1 MEDLNNDQE
10 LSKKPVF
17 KTLIVD
23 SVKYRTLF
31 NEMHRLRKPYVKKD
45 ERKITAF
52 IPGTIRDVFVKNRK
66 KVKAGDS
73 LLVLEAMKMKNILIA
88 PVDGVVKSVN
98 VKSGERVSK
107 DQVLVELM

>member
-10 LSKKPVF
+10 LTKKPAF

-31 NEMHRLRKPYVKKD
+31 NEKHKLRKPYVKKD

-52 IPGTIRDVFVKNRK
+52 IPGTIREVFVKSK
-66 KVKAGDS
+66 KKIKAGEN
-73 LLVLEAMKMKNILIA
+73 LLVLEAMKMKNVLIA
-88 PVDGVVKSVN
+88 PFDGVVKSVN
-98 VKSGERVSK
+98 VKTGDRVSK
-107 DQVLVELM
+107 DQVLVEIE

>member
-10 LSKKPVF
+10 LSKKPAF

-31 NEMHRLRKPYVKKD
+31 NEMYRLRKPYMKKD

-52 IPGTIRDVFVKNRK
+52 IPGTIRDVFVKNKK
-66 KVKAGDS
+66 KVKAGES

-88 PVDGVVKSVN
+88 PFDGVVKSVN
-98 VKSGERVSK
+98 VKSGDRVSK